1 MVWCSVLSFKRT
13 LWDHCRV
20 QRRTKKQ
27 MDTKRN
33 KERRGWWGELCP
45 FHSSE
50 TEALIKRSHLTEKA
64 KKAGCNKTNTPH
76 GDKKKLYPLG
86 MPSAYYYPKHEGV
99 EKIHILT
106 CILVKDLFFRLEAN
120 TDTLFLYR
128 CTRKTGI
135 GKSQTIHAAMHDGK
149 TTSLYVKA
157 CKRKKYWHF
166 WLAILISKLSVC
178 NNSFKFE

>member
-64 KKAGCNKTNTPH
+64 KKAGCNKTNTSH
-76 GDKKKLYPLG
+76 GDKKKII
-86 MPSAYYYPKHEGV
+86 SSWHA
-99 EKIHILT
+99 I
-106 CILVKDLFFRLEAN
+106 CILLPKAWRSRKNTHFDMYISEGSFFLGWKQILSHYSYTAALEKLASGKVRRYMQQCMMVKPQVCMWKHVRE
-120 TDTLFLYR
+120 
-128 CTRKTGI
+128 
-135 GKSQTIHAAMHDGK
+135 KSIDIFDWQ
-149 TTSLYVKA
+149 S
-157 CKRKKYWHF
+157 
-166 WLAILISKLSVC
+166 
-178 NNSFKFE
+178 